1 MLSKFLNPKNDLAFK
16 RIFGNEKNQ
25 YILIHFLNDIFNL
38 QEIPIKSVIF
48 LKTNQDPEIAA
59 QRESIVD
66 VLCENT
72 HGDKFIVEMQVDKEP
87 GFTKRAQ
94 YYAAKTYIEQRDKG
108 TNYAELKNVTFLA
121 ITDFILFPQKKG
133 YLCHHAM
140 LDRESGEH
148 DLKDFSFT
156 FLELPKFKKK
166 KSELKNII
174 EKWTYFFK
182 NAEHT
187 SAQDLPSIVGS
198 DHIIQRA
205 YEELDRYAWTI
216 EELRAYDKV
225 DMKKEANK
233 AVMAGV
239 RAEGRAEGIAEGR
252 AEGIAEGRAEGEMN
266 KARNIAINLLKKNI
280 LIEDISDLTGLS
292 IKEIIKIKEQVLLEI

>member
-292 IKEIIKIKEQVLLEI
+292 IKEIIKIKEQILLEI

>member
-252 AEGIAEGRAEGEMN
+252 AEGEMN

-292 IKEIIKIKEQVLLEI
+292 IKEIIKIKEQILLEI